1 MRFLFTRAQNT
12 DSLWFICCCC
22 RSFVFS
28 GYLARCSEFLRWL
41 CSVISIVLVLFLPF
55 FCCSLHCQFNLN
67 STFITIYWY
76 LAPAHI
82 VLCVHDVHFSLLNA
96 LFKSCCVS
104 LKCCCCS
111 HINIF
116 YFVGSFRF
124 PVFFCSLLHPLLILH
139 KPNWDKPYTTN
150 LTIYFQLLYAVHID
164 YCLVQTEFFSNF
176 RQQHI

>member
-82 VLCVHDVHFSLLNA
+82 VLCVHDVHFSLLKA

-124 PVFFCSLLHPLLILH
+124 PVFFVLYFIRFLSSI
-139 KPNWDKPYTTN
+139 NRTETN
-150 LTIYFQLLYAVHID
+150 HTQQILLYIFN
-164 YCLVQTEFFSNF
+164 YYTLYT
-176 RQQHI
+176 